1 MATNIYLDISIY
13 IWIYFDNTI
22 GVEYS
27 KEEFKST
34 APESVP
40 LILKTVF
47 SHTPLSNVKMFLQ
60 VENSFDNDD
69 DNNNPPVNDEI
80 QSNYVT
86 QLSKVEFR
94 FF

>member
-1 MATNIYLDISIY
+1 M
-13 IWIYFDNTI
+13 
-22 GVEYS
+22 
-27 KEEFKST
+27 
-34 APESVP
+34 P

-69 DNNNPPVNDEI
+69 DNSNPPVNDEI

>member
-1 MATNIYLDISIY
+1 MV
-13 IWIYFDNTI
+13 I

-60 VENSFDNDD
+60 VENSSDSNDD
-69 DNNNPPVNDEI
+69 NSNRVNDEI
-80 QSNYVT
+80 QSNHVT